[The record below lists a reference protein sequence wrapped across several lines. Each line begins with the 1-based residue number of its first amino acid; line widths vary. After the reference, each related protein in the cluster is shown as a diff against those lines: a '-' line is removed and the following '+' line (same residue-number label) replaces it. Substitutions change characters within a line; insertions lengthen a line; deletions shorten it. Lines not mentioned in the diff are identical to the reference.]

1 VLSNGEEVKLQRNA
15 LAVLEYGPEDQQVLA
30 PANGTNDGFARSCSC

>member
-1 VLSNGEEVKLQRNA
+1 VLANGEEVKLQRNA

-30 PANGTNDGFARSCSC
+30 PVNDTSDVFARSCSC